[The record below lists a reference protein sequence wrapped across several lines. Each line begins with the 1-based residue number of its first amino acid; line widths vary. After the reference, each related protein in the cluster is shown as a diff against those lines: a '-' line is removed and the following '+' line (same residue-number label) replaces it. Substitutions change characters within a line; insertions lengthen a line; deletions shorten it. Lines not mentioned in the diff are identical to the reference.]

1 MVAVASLSESIVE
14 RLEEKRII
22 FIPASLEEYWDVLEE
37 MADEP
42 YTLEYINGEIKA
54 KSKQE
59 TDNHEVI
66 VSNIGAILRNIY
78 LEKEEYRAMA
88 SAKTVYVPDCEM
100 AFNPDAL
107 VMKGESVLFPRKRKV
122 AGITNPY
129 ILVEIHSDS
138 TKEFD
143 MKKKLPCYKKLESIH
158 QIIYIEQNTPYITI
172 YIKNQDNQHW
182 FNDDFDDLNG
192 TIRIDSVDI
201 LMKEIYHKEREN
213 NKWMNF

>member
-1 MVAVASLSESIVE
+1 MIAVASLSESIIE
-14 RLEEKRII
+14 RLEEERVI

-54 KSKQE
+54 KMSQAS
-59 TDNHEVI
+59 DNHETI
-66 VSNIGAILRNIY
+66 VVNILAILRQIY
-78 LEKEEYRAMA
+78 LEKEEYRAMG

-107 VMKGESVLFPRKRKV
+107 VMKGESILFPRKRKV

-138 TKEFD
+138 TEEYD
-143 MKKKLPCYKKLESIH
+143 MKKKLPCYKKLDSIH
-158 QIIYIEQNTPYITI
+158 QIIYIEQNKPYITI
-172 YIKNQDNQHW
+172 YTKNQDNQHW
-182 FNDDFDDLNG
+182 FNDDSDDLNG
-192 TIRIDSVDI
+192 TVKIDGIDVP
-201 LMKEIYHKEREN
+201 MKEIYHKVILTV
-213 NKWMNF
+213 KT

>member
-1 MVAVASLSESIVE
+1 MTAVASLSESIME
-14 RLEEKRII
+14 RLEEERVV

-54 KSKQE
+54 TSNQE
-59 TDNHEVI
+59 SDNHETI
-66 VSNIGAILRNIY
+66 VANILAILRNIY
-78 LEKEEYRAMA
+78 LDKEEYKAMG

-107 VMKGESVLFPRKRKV
+107 VMKGESILFPRKRKV

-138 TKEFD
+138 TEEFD

-172 YIKNQDNQHW
+172 YTKNQDNQHW

-192 TIRIDSVDI
+192 TVRIDGMDI
-201 LMKEIYHKEREN
+201 LMKEIYHKVVLGV
-213 NKWMNF
+213 K

>member
-1 MVAVASLSESIVE
+1 MIAVASLSESIIE
-14 RLEEKRII
+14 RLEEERII

-54 KSKQE
+54 KMSQAS
-59 TDNHEVI
+59 DNHETI
-66 VSNIGAILRNIY
+66 VANILAILRQIY
-78 LEKEEYRAMA
+78 LEKEEYRAMG

-107 VMKGESVLFPRKRKV
+107 VMKGESILFPRKRKV

-138 TKEFD
+138 TEEFD
-143 MKKKLPCYKKLESIH
+143 MKKKLPCYKKLDSIH
-158 QIIYIEQNTPYITI
+158 QIIYIEQNKPYITI
-172 YIKNQDNQHW
+172 YTKNQDNQHW

-192 TIRIDSVDI
+192 MVSIDGIDI
-201 LMKEIYHKEREN
+201 SMREIYHKVILTV
-213 NKWMNF
+213 KT